1 MRYLVLG
8 VCFAATLATA
18 SAHPLLNDR
27 EATSY
32 VLGTRAEREL
42 DNLGATKEAFEPVF
56 KEVLEGLKGEA
67 CAFSVNNAWTAKIG
81 QFPQFENDR
90 EMFIKGLRQSGL
102 IDDMVLRLLLQAHY
116 VQKDVNTKLND
127 ELKMPEGEVPEDMR
141 PMKEFSQK
149 RARGKCLHETVRE
162 LLAAYR
168 QGDKNFTP
176 KMLRAKINVAL
187 KQKYITALA
196 HEEIAE
202 ALYDDMPSWQ
212 VSLADYVQKR
222 TFLRTQFPLP
232 DATERSEFVTE
243 RAGKEK
249 ISYRQ
254 RLYLTYTPIQ
264 ITLMGDVIKK
274 LKERLESPRIEIL
287 VYDLSDEVRETL
299 TLDPMERFRFAIR
312 VLRKEMKLLSTNT
325 YFAGRQPSYTD
336 LMTSAYERGLITA
349 LELDEVAK
357 LEEIWNP
364 TKTFWEK
371 ASTWV
376 RMFGGVLAVVIP
388 PPYGFIPSLAIV
400 GIEAAFKET
409 PNDDQDSLF

>member
-1 MRYLVLG
+1 MRHLVLG
-8 VCFAATLATA
+8 VCFAATLTTA

-32 VLGTRAEREL
+32 VLGSRTEREL

-56 KEVLEGLKGEA
+56 KEVLESLKGEA
-67 CAFSVNNAWTAKIG
+67 CAFAVNSAWNAKIS

-176 KMLRAKINVAL
+176 KMLRSKINDA
-187 KQKYITALA
+187 KKKKYITDLA

-202 ALYDDMPSWQ
+202 ALYDDMPTWQ
-212 VSLADYVQKR
+212 ISLADYVQKR

-232 DATERSEFVTE
+232 DVTERSEFVTE

-249 ISYRQ
+249 VSYRQ

-312 VLRKEMKLLSTNT
+312 VLRKEMKLLTTNT

-364 TKTFWEK
+364 TKTFWDK
-371 ASTWV
+371 ASSWV

-400 GIEAAFKET
+400 GIEAMVKDA
-409 PNDDQDSLF
+409 PQDDQDSLF

>member
-1 MRYLVLG
+1 MRHLVLG
-8 VCFAATLATA
+8 LWFVATLSAA
-18 SAHPLLNDR
+18 NAHPLLNDR

-32 VLGTRAEREL
+32 VLGSRTEREL
-42 DNLGATKEAFEPVF
+42 DNLGATKDAFEPVY

-67 CAFSVNNAWTAKIG
+67 CAFTLNNAWTAKMVE
-81 QFPQFENDR
+81 FPQFRNDR
-90 EMFIKGLRQSGL
+90 ELFIKALRQSGL
-102 IDDMVLRLLLQAHY
+102 IDDMVLRLMLQAHY
-116 VQKDVNTKLND
+116 VQKDINTKLSD
-127 ELKMPEGEVPEDMR
+127 ELQMPTGEVPVDMR

-162 LLAAYR
+162 LLSAYR

-187 KQKYITALA
+187 KQKYLTARA
-196 HEEIAE
+196 HEEIVE
-202 ALYDDMPSWQ
+202 ALFDDMPSWN

-222 TFLRTQFPLP
+222 NFLRTQFPLP
-232 DATERSEFVTE
+232 DATERSEFVTD

-249 ISYRQ
+249 VSHRQ
-254 RLYLTYTPIQ
+254 KLYLTYTPIQ

-287 VYDLSDEVRETL
+287 VYDLDEEVRETL

-312 VLRKEMKLLSTNT
+312 ILRKEMKLLSTNT
-325 YFAGRQPSYTD
+325 YFAGRRPSYTD
-336 LMTSAYERGLITA
+336 LMTSAYERGLVTA
-349 LELDEVAK
+349 MELDEVAK

-376 RMFGGVLAVVIP
+376 RMFGSVLAVVIP

-400 GIEAAFKET
+400 GIEAVTKQPAQ
-409 PNDDQDSLF
+409 DDQDSLF